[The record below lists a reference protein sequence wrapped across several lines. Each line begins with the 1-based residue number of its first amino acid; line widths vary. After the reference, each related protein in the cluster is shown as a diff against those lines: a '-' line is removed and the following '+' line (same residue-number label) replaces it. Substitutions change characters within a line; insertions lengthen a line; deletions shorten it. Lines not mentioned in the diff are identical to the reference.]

1 MAKNQNYCATLY
13 IIFAFFCM
21 ENTETQIDNL
31 LINEKQSCIITL
43 LYENISGINMKK
55 HQYYIDLLRVL
66 ACFLVIVNHTVKD
79 AFIGYEM
86 DFSATLG
93 MFYLTFSKIAV
104 DRKSVV

>member
-1 MAKNQNYCATLY
+1 
-13 IIFAFFCM
+13 
-21 ENTETQIDNL
+21 
-31 LINEKQSCIITL
+31 
-43 LYENISGINMKK
+43 MKK

-104 DRKSVV
+104 PIFLMISGALLFEREDDYLSVWKKEFYLPQQL